1 VDVKNIV
8 VFASGS
14 GSNFQA
20 VINAIE
26 DGRIQAKVTG
36 LIASKPGIGAIK
48 KAEAANI
55 PYQIIRRP
63 DFDNENQFT
72 EALNTKLSEWNPDL
86 IVLAGYMVRLPED
99 IIRKYPKRIINIHPS
114 LLPKYGGKGYYGLK
128 VHQAVLESGDQVTG
142 CSVHYVNEIY
152 DDGPVI
158 EQIKV
163 PVLPGDTP
171 QSLSERVLKEEHK
184 LLPAVINKLLTQN

>member
-26 DGRIQAKVTG
+26 DGRIQAEITG